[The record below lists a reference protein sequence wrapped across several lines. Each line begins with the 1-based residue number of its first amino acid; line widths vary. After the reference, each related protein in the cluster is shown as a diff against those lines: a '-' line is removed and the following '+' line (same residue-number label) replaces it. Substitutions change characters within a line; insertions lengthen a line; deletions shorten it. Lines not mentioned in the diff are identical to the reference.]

1 MGKLEFQ
8 WQCVAV
14 NLLHSSVLPKITSAF
29 RCKLVCKLHLSIIH
43 YSLLSCE
50 LVSSIWRNPAVLHTL
65 VHSTLVQSILV
76 YECSG
81 SGKHAADC
89 QIEKEWEEVGRGN

>member
-29 RCKLVCKLHLSIIH
+29 RCKLVCELHLSIIH
-43 YSLLSCE
+43 HSLLSCE

-65 VHSTLVQSILV
+65 EHSTLVQSILV
-76 YECSG
+76 YDCSG
-81 SGKHAADC
+81 CGKHAADC